1 MGDLDF
7 DPRLTFRS
15 RQLSIA
21 MVEPMEHMSDTNV
34 KRKPSPP
41 METPRR
47 SEPRN
52 DLRTPRRV
60 EFSRIRNLRAF
71 EEIADQIRRELS
83 DRRLRAGD
91 RLPPERMLAEQ
102 FGVSRNTLREA
113 LRSLENA
120 GLLRLQKGATGGAF
134 VRESTGDAIVTGL
147 RDMFHL
153 GAIQPEHLTEARVL
167 IESVAVRTACERA
180 TAEDLEA
187 LNANIASAAR
197 AARENIDFYDQ
208 AAIHLDF
215 HRIIARGTKNPVIV
229 IVMEALLDVMQ
240 HFIRAI
246 GQTRNP
252 WVLPSRRRFMKR
264 FEARDSD
271 GAVKEM
277 EQHLERLNR
286 RYLSLM
292 KEKDPR

>member
-1 MGDLDF
+1 
-7 DPRLTFRS
+7 
-15 RQLSIA
+15 
-21 MVEPMEHMSDTNV
+21 MEHMSKTNV
-34 KRKPSPP
+34 KRKKFARLA
-41 METPRR
+41 TPRR
-47 SEPRN
+47 GEVRDDSRA
-52 DLRTPRRV
+52 PRRA

-91 RLPPERMLAEQ
+91 RLPPERALAEQ

-134 VRESTGDAIVTGL
+134 VRESTGDAIITGL

-153 GAIQPEHLTEARVL
+153 GAIAPEHLTEARVL
-167 IESVAVRTACERA
+167 IESIAVRTACERA
-180 TAEDLEA
+180 TVEDIEA
-187 LNANIASAAR
+187 LNANIAAAAR
-197 AARENIDFYDQ
+197 AVRENIDFYEQ

-215 HRIIARGTKNPVIV
+215 HRIIARAAKNPVMV

-246 GQTRNP
+246 GQKRNP
-252 WVLPSRRRFMKR
+252 WVLPSRRRFMKH
-264 FEARDSD
+264 FEAGDSD
-271 GAVKEM
+271 AAVKEM

-286 RYLSLM
+286 HYLSLM
-292 KEKDPR
+292 KEKTAREGAVE